1 MESILNSL
9 YYVVPFVVLLGILVF
24 VHEFGH
30 FLIARLCGVRVTDF
44 SVGFGKELWGFTDKH
59 QTKWKICLIPL
70 GGYCQF
76 LGDADGASAG
86 EDTDTLKA
94 LSEEDKKQAFAF
106 QNPWKKLAIVLGGP
120 GFNYLFAIAVF
131 ALMFTLLGKFTF
143 PPVVG
148 EVLPDGAAFEAGIQA
163 GDRIVEV
170 NGHKIKNFSD
180 ISTEISLAV
189 NGEAEISLL
198 RDGEQHHFKVKLKP
212 TELEENGT
220 TVARPMLGIKSQSSI
235 ELDHEK
241 LSLPQAVSEAC
252 SETWRI
258 TAGTLRGIKQM
269 IVGERGTDDLGGI
282 LRIAEMSGDITKKNG
297 LIDFIAFMALLS
309 INLGLINLF
318 PIPVLDGGHVVIF
331 VTEIISRRQI
341 NEKVKE
347 ILFKCGFAL
356 LVALMVFTT
365 WNDVVHLFKRWF
377 A

>member
-9 YYVVPFVVLLGILVF
+9 YYVVPFIVLLGILVF

-44 SVGFGKELWGFTDKH
+44 SIGFGKELWSFTDKH
-59 QTKWKICLIPL
+59 QTKWKLCLVPL

-86 EDTDTLKA
+86 EDTDTLA
-94 LSEEDKKQAFAF
+94 SLSEDDKKHAFAF

-120 GFNYLFAIAVF
+120 GFNYLFAIVVF
-131 ALMFTLLGKFTF
+131 ALMFALLGKFTF

-148 EVLPDGAAFEAGIQA
+148 EVLPDGAAFEAGIKQ
-163 GDRIVEV
+163 GDRIMEI
-170 NGHKIKNFSD
+170 NGHKIKTFGD

-189 NGEAEISLL
+189 NGEADVSLL
-198 RDGEQHHFKVKLKP
+198 RDGEQHRFTVKLKKV
-212 TELEENGT
+212 ELEENGT

-241 LSLPQAVSEAC
+241 LSLPQAVSEAV

-258 TAGTLRGIKQM
+258 TTGTLRGIKQM
-269 IVGERGTDDLGGI
+269 IVGERGTEDLGGI

-297 LIDFIAFMALLS
+297 WIDFVAFMALLS

-331 VTEIISRRQI
+331 LTEIISRREI

-356 LVALMVFTT
+356 LVILMIFAT

-377 A
+377 S

>member
-1 MESILNSL
+1 MESVLNSL

-44 SVGFGKELWGFTDKH
+44 SIGFGKELWSFTDKRR
-59 QTKWKICLIPL
+59 TKWKICLIPL

-86 EDTDTLKA
+86 EDAETLNA
-94 LSEEDKKQAFAF
+94 LTEEDKKQAFAF

-120 GFNYLFAIAVF
+120 GFNYLFAVLVF
-131 ALMFTLLGKFTF
+131 ALMFVLLGRFTF

-148 EVLPDGAAFEAGIQA
+148 EVLPEGAAFEAGIKP
-163 GDRIVEV
+163 GDRIVEI
-170 NGHKIKNFSD
+170 NGRKIKTFGD

-189 NGEAEISLL
+189 NGKADVVLL
-198 RDGEQHHFKVKLKP
+198 RGDEKLNFDVRLKNV
-212 TELEENGT
+212 EVEENGT
-220 TVARPMLGIKSQSSI
+220 SVERPMLGIKSQSSI

-241 LSLPQAVSEAC
+241 LSLPQAFAEALN
-252 SETWRI
+252 ETWRV

-269 IVGERGTDDLGGI
+269 ITGERGTQDLGGI
-282 LRIAEMSGDITKKNG
+282 LRIAEMSGDISKKNG
-297 LIDFIAFMALLS
+297 IVDFIAFMALLS

-318 PIPVLDGGHVVIF
+318 PVPVLDGGHVVIF
-331 VTEIISRRQI
+331 LVEIVSRREI

-347 ILFKCGFAL
+347 FLFKCGFAL
-356 LVALMVFTT
+356 LAALMIFAT